1 METDVVKEIEEMSK
15 VLADRPEPEPKEEE
29 KKEEKPSTSAPST
42 SAPSTSAPGTA
53 SPSTSAPTTEAPTT
67 TAPEDDKDNIIAELR
82 AKLAEKEKPSEPPP
96 PPPEEPP
103 TLVEQDFL
111 GELDLDEVLNDKTQ
125 FNKLLNQVYSKGI
138 LDAKKTVGE
147 GILRSIPDI
156 VKTNITVLSELKDMS
171 EKFYKE
177 NPDLTPFKK
186 VVAAVFEEVAS
197 KNPDKK
203 YTELLSAVGTEARKR
218 LELHKQAVA
227 KQGPRLPTKKGS
239 PPVKPSKPNA
249 SPLQDELAQM
259 NKSLGR

>member
-1 METDVVKEIEEMSK
+1 METDVQKEIEEMSK

-29 KKEEKPSTSAPST
+29 KPEEKPSTTAPSTSAPGTSAPST
-42 SAPSTSAPGTA
+42 SAPSTSAPTTA
-53 SPSTSAPTTEAPTT
+53 
-67 TAPEDDKDNIIAELR
+67 APEDDKDKIIAELR
-82 AKLAEKEKPSEPPP
+82 AKLAEKEAPSEPPQAPATAAPTP
-96 PPPEEPP
+96 P
-103 TLVEQDFL
+103 VEQDFI
-111 GELDLDEVLNDKTQ
+111 GELDLDDVLNDKDQ
-125 FNKLLNQVYSKGI
+125 FNKLLNQVYSKGL

-156 VKTNITVLSELKDMS
+156 VKTNITVLTELKEMS

-177 NPDLTPFKK
+177 NPDLTPFKR
-186 VVAAVFEEVAS
+186 VVAAVFEEIAS

-239 PPVKPSKPNA
+239 PPVKPSKPNT
-249 SPLQDELAQM
+249 SPLQNELAEM